1 VVYPGFIACYYAS
14 HKFQSICMN
23 FRFSLDFL
31 HQESFT
37 FWSSILGHPSCTE
50 FCHQQMF
57 TQDHLNST
65 SAYAHTIGYQLHVD
79 SMILQYSIF
88 NSMTVL
94 FTDSFLWTSHFIPF
108 Q

>member
-1 VVYPGFIACYYAS
+1 
-14 HKFQSICMN
+14 
-23 FRFSLDFL
+23 
-31 HQESFT
+31 
-37 FWSSILGHPSCTE
+37 
-50 FCHQQMF
+50 MF